1 VQRFFFGS
9 IVLAVSGFT
18 LAQAV
23 PAQAQLINTNFATQ
37 ATLEVAP
44 TTIETTARGASSSMS
59 GSGLG
64 AVTLP
69 VIDGAGT
76 TITAGVA
83 AGPATPGEAFN
94 FTQSVNPLDTVA
106 AVTITNVDG
115 EVATDGRVATTP
127 DYSSYTIQAGGVVG
141 SLAGEVSSAGI
152 ATISAG
158 GAGTTATV
166 LQQRSLSVFR

>member
-1 VQRFFFGS
+1 VQRFYFGS

-59 GSGLG
+59 GSGLTG
-64 AVTLP
+64 VTLP
-69 VIDGAGT
+69 TIDATGT
-76 TITAGVA
+76 VTAGA
-83 AGPATPGEAFN
+83 ATAPDDLTYN
-94 FTQSVNPLDTVA
+94 FAQSVNAADTVA
-106 AVTITNVDG
+106 PVAIPADGLVT
-115 EVATDGRVATTP
+115 TTP
-127 DYSSYTIQAGGVVG
+127 DYSSYTIQAGGVAG
-141 SLAGEVSSAGI
+141 TLAGDATSAGV
-152 ATISAG
+152 ATITAG
-158 GAGTTATV
+158 GVGTTATL

>member
-1 VQRFFFGS
+1 MQRFYFGS

-59 GSGLG
+59 GSGLTG
-64 AVTLP
+64 VTLP
-69 VIDGAGT
+69 TIDATGT
-76 TITAGVA
+76 VTAGA
-83 AGPATPGEAFN
+83 ATAPDDLTYN
-94 FTQSVNPLDTVA
+94 FAQSVNAADPVA
-106 AVTITNVDG
+106 PVAIPADGLVT
-115 EVATDGRVATTP
+115 TTP
-127 DYSSYTIQAGGVVG
+127 DYSSYTIQAGGVAG
-141 SLAGEVSSAGI
+141 TLAGDATSAGV
-152 ATISAG
+152 ATITAG
-158 GAGTTATV
+158 GVGTTATL

>member
-1 VQRFFFGS
+1 MQRFYFGS

-59 GSGLG
+59 GSGLTS
-64 AVTLP
+64 VTLP
-69 VIDGAGT
+69 TIDATGT
-76 TITAGVA
+76 VTAGA
-83 AGPATPGEAFN
+83 ATAPDDLTYN
-94 FTQSVNPLDTVA
+94 FAQSVNAADTVA
-106 AVTITNVDG
+106 PVAIPADGLVT
-115 EVATDGRVATTP
+115 TTP
-127 DYSSYTIQAGGVVG
+127 DYSSYTIQAGGVAG
-141 SLAGEVSSAGI
+141 TLAGDATSAGV
-152 ATISAG
+152 ATITAG
-158 GAGTTATV
+158 GVGTTATL

>member
-1 VQRFFFGS
+1 MQRFYFGS

-69 VIDGAGT
+69 VINGAGT
-76 TITAGVA
+76 TITDGVA
-83 AGPATPGEAFN
+83 AGSATVGETFN
-94 FTQSVNPLDTVA
+94 FAQSVNAADTVA
-106 AVTITNVDG
+106 AVAIPADG
-115 EVATDGRVATTP
+115 LVTTTP
-127 DYSSYTIQAGGVVG
+127 DYSSYTIQAGGVAG
-141 SLAGEVSSAGI
+141 TLAGDATSAGV
-152 ATISAG
+152 ATITAG
-158 GAGTTATV
+158 GVGTTATL